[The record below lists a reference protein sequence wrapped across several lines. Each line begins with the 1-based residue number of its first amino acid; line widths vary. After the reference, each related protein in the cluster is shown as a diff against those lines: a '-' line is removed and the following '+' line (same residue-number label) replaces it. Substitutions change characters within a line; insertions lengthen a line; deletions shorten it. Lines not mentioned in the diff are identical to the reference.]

1 MITYLM
7 DAFPSMAAIR
17 NQNKQSAL
25 HVCLENSAIE
35 SYQLLIQCRSSD
47 LDIKEEDVFGVTPI
61 SKWKRI
67 MEQKRE
73 KSIRFLFTCHIRLF
87 LLPPRGVQNADHHS
101 GAIRLPQDVCKSAA
115 SHRPSR
121 AIPSRI
127 DQVSAPGADS
137 AIERAVVSAVRRK
150 SSGALSAVARRVEE
164 GGGAVGVSPHSSHP
178 RLQLHHEAG
187 ERLRQIRSDGCAS
200 SCRRRRRSW

>member
-1 MITYLM
+1 M

-73 KSIRFLFTCHIRLF
+73 KSIRFLFICHIRLL

-101 GAIRLPQDVCKSAA
+101 GAIRRPQDVCESAA
-115 SHRPSR
+115 SHRSSH
-121 AIPSRI
+121 AVPSRI

-137 AIERAVVSAVRRK
+137 AIERAAVSAVRGK
-150 SSGALSAVARRVEE
+150 SSGALPAVARRVEE

-178 RLQLHHEAG
+178 RLQLHHEAR
-187 ERLRQIRSDGCAS
+187 ERLRQIRSGGCAVS
-200 SCRRRRRSW
+200 RRRRRRSW